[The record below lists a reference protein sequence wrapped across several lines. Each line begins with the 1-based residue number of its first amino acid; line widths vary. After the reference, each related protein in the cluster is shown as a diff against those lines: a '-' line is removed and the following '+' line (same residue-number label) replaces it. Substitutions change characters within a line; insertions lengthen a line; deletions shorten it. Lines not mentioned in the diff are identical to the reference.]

1 MNTSTS
7 AASPRAHAGTH
18 ALEDPHAHA
27 HALGQDTHPRVR
39 YARPDVTETRT
50 TWTEADVPLGYLSAA
65 PDLARLAGGDAP
77 GPGDDDDGDEEGE
90 EEAWPLDDP
99 PHGYRDPAPSQR
111 HASMS
116 AVGSSGGR
124 RWQGGGGGGGCDSED
139 GAGSAGGSRRLSRSL
154 EDLPTDIQEHILRC
168 QCSCDHLGYGN
179 FASSAPRL
187 TNGCSTYTYI
197 GPSPH
202 TDHDLQEPPSDPD
215 HGTPP
220 SKTKDGLVVSVSVGS
235 SGSSGGGSGGGGRA
249 RAWWVC
255 VVVVLGAAAGVG
267 VGVPLALRVDPG
279 AELPQRLES
288 ARTLLRDSPLFDGHN
303 DLPWNIR
310 KFMHNKLHSFNF
322 TAELKKLRPWSRSSW
337 SHTDLPR
344 LREGMVGAQFW
355 VSYVPCESQ
364 RLNAVQ
370 LTIEQ
375 IDLIKRL
382 IEQYP
387 EDLRL
392 ATSADEVEA
401 AFREG
406 RIASLIGV
414 EGGHA
419 IQNSLGVLRALRDLG
434 VRYLTLTHTCS
445 TPWAECARAQESDE
459 EDPNSPRGLT
469 AFGKT
474 VVREMN
480 RLGLLVDLSHVS
492 QATMR
497 EALQVSRAPVI
508 FSHSSVY
515 AICKN
520 PRNVP
525 DDILK
530 RVASNGGV
538 VMVSFYNYF
547 LTCSKKATISD
558 VIEHINHVRKV
569 AGVDYVGIGADFDGI
584 NMLPERLEDVS
595 GYPQLFAE
603 LLADPEWTEE
613 DLKKL
618 AGQNLLRVMRTAEQV
633 RRDLQEQGQRP
644 YEELP
649 PTSRDDSCFYR
660 FIRPADDGD

>member
-1 MNTSTS
+1 MSTTIP
-7 AASPRAHAGTH
+7 ASPRALAATYATPEDACDTQNTR
-18 ALEDPHAHA
+18 ALLEAR
-27 HALGQDTHPRVR
+27 PRVR
-39 YARPDVTETRT
+39 YARPDVTDTRGACPEGRQ
-50 TWTEADVPLGYLSAA
+50 WQEADLSLGYYAAA
-65 PDLARLAGGDAP
+65 PDLACLTGGDPAAP
-77 GPGDDDDGDEEGE
+77 DDDDDAADDRE
-90 EEAWPLDDP
+90 EEVWPVDAPAGYESSP
-99 PHGYRDPAPSQR
+99 PVR

-116 AVGSSGGR
+116 AVGSSAGGGAGGCGR
-124 RWQGGGGGGGCDSED
+124 QGGS
-139 GAGSAGGSRRLSRSL
+139 GGSRRMSRSL

-179 FASSAPRL
+179 FSKGTAPRL
-187 TNGCSTYTYI
+187 TNGCSTYL
-197 GPSPH
+197 GPSP
-202 TDHDLQEPPSDPD
+202 TKEQELQDPPSDPS
-215 HGTPP
+215 HPSTPTT
-220 SKTKDGLVVSVSVGS
+220 KTKAEGGLGTRT
-235 SGSSGGGSGGGGRA
+235 RA
-249 RAWWVC
+249 WVC
-255 VVVVLGAAAGVG
+255 VVLVLGAAAGVG

-279 AELPQRLES
+279 AALPQRIAS
-288 ARTLLRDSPLFDGHN
+288 ARMLLRDSPLIDGHN

-387 EDLRL
+387 EDLKL
-392 ATSADEVEA
+392 ATSADELEE

-434 VRYLTLTHTCS
+434 VRYMTLTHTCS
-445 TPWAECARAQESDE
+445 TPWAECARARETDE

-469 AFGKT
+469 QFGKT

-497 EALQVSRAPVI
+497 EALEVSRAPVI

-525 DDILK
+525 DDILQ

-538 VMVSFYNYF
+538 VMVSFYNQF
-547 LTCSKKATISD
+547 LTCSEQATISD

-569 AGVDYVGIGADFDGI
+569 AGVEHVGIGADFDGI
-584 NMLPERLEDVS
+584 NMLPEGLGDVS

-603 LLADPEWTEE
+603 LLGDPAWSE
-613 DLKKL
+613 DDLRKL
-618 AGQNLLRVMRTAEQV
+618 AGQNLLRVMRRAEQV
-633 RRDLQEQGQRP
+633 RRELQEQGMKP
-644 YEELP
+644 YEEEMRSQR
-649 PTSRDDSCFYR
+649 TGEDYSCFYR
-660 FIRPADDGD
+660 FIRPADDGE

>member
-1 MNTSTS
+1 MTKGVVEGVDPGTDDLDNATTTATTS
-7 AASPRAHAGTH
+7 P
-18 ALEDPHAHA
+18 
-27 HALGQDTHPRVR
+27 
-39 YARPDVTETRT
+39 T
-50 TWTEADVPLGYLSAA
+50 TTT
-65 PDLARLAGGDAP
+65 
-77 GPGDDDDGDEEGE
+77 
-90 EEAWPLDDP
+90 
-99 PHGYRDPAPSQR
+99 PSSK
-111 HASMS
+111 HKA
-116 AVGSSGGR
+116 
-124 RWQGGGGGGGCDSED
+124 ED
-139 GAGSAGGSRRLSRSL
+139 GLGSR
-154 EDLPTDIQEHILRC
+154 
-168 QCSCDHLGYGN
+168 
-179 FASSAPRL
+179 
-187 TNGCSTYTYI
+187 
-197 GPSPH
+197 
-202 TDHDLQEPPSDPD
+202 
-215 HGTPP
+215 
-220 SKTKDGLVVSVSVGS
+220 TKV
-235 SGSSGGGSGGGGRA
+235 
-249 RAWWVC
+249 WVC
-255 VVVVLGAAAGVG
+255 VVLVLAAVAGVG

-279 AELPQRLES
+279 ASLHDRL
-288 ARTLLRDSPLFDGHN
+288 ATAKTLLRDTPLFDGHN

-344 LREGMVGAQFW
+344 LKEGMVGAQFW

-382 IEQYP
+382 IDQYP
-387 EDLRL
+387 DDLRL

-401 AFREG
+401 AFKEG

-445 TPWAECARAQESDE
+445 TPWAECARAQETDA

-469 AFGKT
+469 HFGKT

-492 QATMR
+492 QATMK
-497 EALQVSRAPVI
+497 EALEVSRAPVI

-525 DDILK
+525 DDILRK
-530 RVASNGGV
+530 VASNGGV

-547 LTCSKKATISD
+547 LTCSKEATISD

-569 AGVDYVGIGADFDGI
+569 AGIDHVGIGADFDGI
-584 NMLPERLEDVS
+584 NMLPEGLGDVS
-595 GYPQLFAE
+595 GYPRLFAE
-603 LLADPEWTEE
+603 LLADPNWTLQ

-618 AGQNLLRVMRTAEQV
+618 AGHNLLRVMREAEKV
-633 RRDLQEQGQRP
+633 RLELKEQKIRP
-644 YEELP
+644 YEEEAP
-649 PTSRDDSCFYR
+649 RAPGDDTCFYR
-660 FIRPADDGD
+660 FTRHPDHAE